1 MSEET
6 TALATNQAATPAVV
20 STVGVGIDTK
30 SKLFKLRPATLVINQ
45 KQTQSDDATAPGLFR
60 IVETGQEFETMR
72 VALLFTPTESRACYT
87 GNKGEMNRTK
97 ENLICFSKDMIVP
110 HPKAKDPQS
119 PTCAGCPQS
128 DWQAWREYKDKTGE
142 SNQSLIPACEATWLT
157 YLVDQQFKIP
167 MKMYLRN
174 ENSKV
179 FVAAMNKMSWT
190 FETIRNMEEREPSI
204 FEVSFELHTKGE
216 KNKKGIT
223 IYNLEI
229 PAKSFQVISKE
240 DFAKFGTVYTKLVN
254 SFAAEKEER
263 ESAKESGLVNIKGA
277 DNDINAAVTG
287 NDGIPGDDE
296 TVIL

>member
-6 TALATNQAATPAVV
+6 IALTTTSAAPIATSGPTA
-20 STVGVGIDTK
+20 SIDT
-30 SKLFKLRPATLVINQ
+30 SSRLFKLKPATLVINQ
-45 KQTQSDDATAPGLFR
+45 KQTESEDATQPGLFR

-87 GNKGEMNRTK
+87 GNRGEMNRTK

-110 HPKAKDPQS
+110 HPKAKVPQS
-119 PTCAGCPQS
+119 PTCAGCPQA
-128 DWQAWREYKDKTGE
+128 DWASWREYKDKTGE
-142 SNQSLIPACEATWLT
+142 SNQSLIPACDASWLAF
-157 YLVDQQFKIP
+157 LVDQQFKIP

-174 ENSKV
+174 ENSKA

-190 FETIRNMEEREPSI
+190 FETIRNLEEREPQI

-240 DFAKFGTVYTKLVN
+240 DFAKFGKVFERVTA
-254 SFAAEKEER
+254 SFQADKAEKE
-263 ESAKESGLVNIKGA
+263 AGLVNIQK
-277 DNDINAAVTG
+277 DTNNDINAAVTG
-287 NDGIPGDDE
+287 NDGIAGDDE